1 MRGTSTVNISEDNAS
16 QKLYECYGQLFSAQ
30 GGRPDWNTCPSSR
43 TTSMALRQ
51 QRSKLANEMDR
62 STLLPLGSN
71 VVQQAHHVLAL
82 YDLVNAIDKVNRTNT
97 LKENINKE
105 PTVT

>member
-1 MRGTSTVNISEDNAS
+1 MSVESNDVN
-16 QKLYECYGQLFSAQ
+16 G
-30 GGRPDWNTCPSSR
+30 P
-43 TTSMALRQ
+43 TTTTY
-51 QRSKLANEMDR
+51 RSKLANEMDR
-62 STLLPLGSN
+62 STLLPLGSS